1 MSACLY
7 LSFTAVGV
15 YLACSW
21 PVDALG
27 LVALGRSTGGRPCTA
42 GKTPGCG
49 EGGGAKTQYLFFS
62 LGGTSLLYNTKV
74 LCIYVWACQ
83 PTRWVRR
90 ALRARLRAGTARLYQ
105 ARAQHC

>member
-27 LVALGRSTGGRPCTA
+27 LVALGSSTGGRPCTA
-42 GKTPGCG
+42 GTTPGCG
-49 EGGGAKTQYLFFS
+49 EEEGRKRNICFS
-62 LGGTSLLYNTKV
+62 
-74 LCIYVWACQ
+74 VWA
-83 PTRWVRR
+83 
-90 ALRARLRAGTARLYQ
+90 ALVCYII
-105 ARAQHC
+105 